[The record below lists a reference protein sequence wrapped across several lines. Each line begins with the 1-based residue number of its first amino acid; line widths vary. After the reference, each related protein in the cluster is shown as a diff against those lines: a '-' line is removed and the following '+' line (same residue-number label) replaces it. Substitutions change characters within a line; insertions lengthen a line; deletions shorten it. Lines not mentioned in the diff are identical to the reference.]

1 MPKEKMIA
9 LLYELM
15 KNSRRSDR
23 DLSKIL
29 GVSQPTV
36 TRMRK
41 NLETNEYILDYTLVP
56 NLVKLGFEIVAF
68 TFINVARSCNE
79 PSLSPKELSQ
89 RAHKWISHNKNI
101 IFAGTGEG
109 IRGKNCIV
117 ASLHR
122 DFTDYTRFISEFRQ
136 QWEKNILDVESFIV
150 TLKGVIPKQFSFRHV
165 EEIPE

>member
-1 MPKEKMIA
+1 MAKEKMIA

-23 DLSKIL
+23 DLAKIL
-29 GVSQPTV
+29 DVSQPTV

-41 NLETNEYILDYTLVP
+41 KLETTDYIREYTLVP
-56 NLVKLGFEIVAF
+56 NFVKLGFEIVAF
-68 TFINVARSCNE
+68 TFLNVARSCNDS
-79 PSLSPKELSQ
+79 SLSPKELSQ
-89 RAHKWISHNKNI
+89 KAHKWIEQNKHV

-109 IRGKNCIV
+109 IRGKNCV
-117 ASLHR
+117 VVSLHR
-122 DFTDYTRFISEFRQ
+122 DFTDYTNFISEFRQ

-150 TLKGVIPKQFSFRHV
+150 TLKGTMPKQFSFRRL